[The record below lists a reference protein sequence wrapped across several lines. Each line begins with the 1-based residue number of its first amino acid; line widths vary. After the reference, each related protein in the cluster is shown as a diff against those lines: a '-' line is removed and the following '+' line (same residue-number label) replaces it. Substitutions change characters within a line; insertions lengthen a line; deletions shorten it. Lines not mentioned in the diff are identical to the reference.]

1 MKRSNTIHRRI
12 CIIVGTHTWN
22 IPPPHPEKKIPC
34 TGACKYTDHY
44 CSDTILQL
52 YDITLRHLYAMMAH
66 KMWLYMFNL
75 YYIIIGIQCHPFSLT
90 VTGEGKVAKLL
101 NGWHHKIRPR
111 MQANNSF
118 GGVPNYLSGVHM
130 CEILRSNE
138 NKTRF
143 YPINRGQRC
152 AICTPFT
159 HLSCERCAYCTPFS
173 E

>member
-101 NGWHHKIRPR
+101 NVWHHKIRR
-111 MQANNSF
+111 AYAS
-118 GGVPNYLSGVHM
+118 GTTLSVGSLNIFPGSVCAKFWGPM
-130 CEILRSNE
+130 KI
-138 NKTRF
+138 K
-143 YPINRGQRC
+143 RGFIRQRC